1 MHAQTTP
8 MLAAKILKFLNS
20 AKYNMVYDFIE
31 YTSASI

>member
-20 AKYNMVYDFIE
+20 AKNNMVYDFIE
-31 YTSASI
+31 YTSAII